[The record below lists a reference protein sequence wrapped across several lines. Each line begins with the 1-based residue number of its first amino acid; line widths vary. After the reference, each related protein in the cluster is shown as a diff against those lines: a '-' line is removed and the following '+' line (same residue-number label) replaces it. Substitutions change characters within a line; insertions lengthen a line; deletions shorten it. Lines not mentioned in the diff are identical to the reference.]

1 MRMIRIW
8 IDPEKLSI
16 LKRLEMIKDLD
27 QDYKQILNDSYNHI
41 KKLSDR
47 LDLLEDHL
55 YELAGTE
62 QKL

>member
-1 MRMIRIW
+1 MIHE
-8 IDPEKLSI
+8 EKLSI